1 MLSWVSYGLS
11 ISAFQVCHLLHP
23 ALRSRALQGL
33 ALPLGLFKFL
43 PWDLSLSPK
52 MSNTMQ
58 IQGHSYL
65 VHPNSSAP
73 TLHHLCLMNKLEARS
88 SGFII
93 EKGRAC
99 DREWNTRIKG
109 VICGVRALFITQ
121 LLSVILDKLI
131 FPLISKIELNV
142 ILMMDFSE
150 NEIYTRIK
158 IS

>member
-11 ISAFQVCHLLHP
+11 ISAFQVRHLLHP

-33 ALPLGLFKFL
+33 VSSYFFL
-43 PWDLSLSPK
+43 EISLSLHPK

-58 IQGHSYL
+58 IQSHSYL
-65 VHPNSSAP
+65 VCHNSSAP
-73 TLHHLCLMNKLEARS
+73 TLHHLCLINKLEARS
-88 SGFII
+88 AGFII